1 MDFPIITC
9 FYEILRLTNTGLMY
23 DLQILFDFRL
33 SSLLDKRN
41 WTEFTLNETEI
52 HTALVVNFVVLVAM
66 WLIIQLLYGEKKV
79 YSSTDKEEDKKL
91 RKKAR
96 RKLSWVPTF
105 INSLFLTIMGTVYF
119 IIKSDCLNDI
129 SGIWTYGQG
138 DGEYVWRNMD
148 NVSVLTMAWFAM
160 FNIFDIIIG
169 IRICCSN

>member
-66 WLIIQLLYGEKKV
+66 WLIISFCTERKRFTAALTKRKTKASQEGPKEIILGAHFHKFSVFNDYGNCI
-79 YSSTDKEEDKKL
+79 L
-91 RKKAR
+91 
-96 RKLSWVPTF
+96 
-105 INSLFLTIMGTVYF
+105 

-138 DGEYVWRNMD
+138 DG
-148 NVSVLTMAWFAM
+148 ST
-160 FNIFDIIIG
+160 
-169 IRICCSN
+169 